1 MPSFDYRTEAELFDY
16 STEAELFTSKG
27 RNMRRQP
34 LGYKR
39 FARAADAIRF
49 AIEELP
55 ADRLV
60 GAYLEVDEERFN
72 YLGIRQLYESADY
85 PLTRRGTRAGQ

>member
-1 MPSFDYRTEAELFDY
+1 MHTLNYAAEAELFDY
-16 STEAELFTSKG
+16 TTEAELFSTKG
-27 RNMRRQP
+27 KSSRRQR

-55 ADRLV
+55 PQLFA
-60 GAYLEVDEERFN
+60 GTYLQVDE
-72 YLGIRQLYESADY
+72 IRYDGNDIRRLYESIAY
-85 PLTRRGTRAGQ
+85 PLARPPAVSA